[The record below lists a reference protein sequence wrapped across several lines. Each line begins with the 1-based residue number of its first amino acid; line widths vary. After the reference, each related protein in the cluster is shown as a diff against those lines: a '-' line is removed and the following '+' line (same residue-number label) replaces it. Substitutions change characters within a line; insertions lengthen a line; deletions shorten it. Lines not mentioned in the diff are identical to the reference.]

1 MDLTRLRPVF
11 EHSGPYLTVHA
22 EVGRTTEDALDR
34 IEARW
39 TNVRH
44 ALERFDAEESVA
56 EDLDRALREN
66 THVGGEVRRTVVA
79 ARDEVLLDQVQI
91 GGSHWPEVLDEG
103 ELPDVAAWVAMED
116 RATPFVLVVADRT
129 GADVASF
136 RALSQSASETS
147 TVTGEDFYITKVP
160 QGDWAQSHFQQAA
173 EENWEQ
179 NARLVAD
186 EVRSQAR
193 RNGTRV
199 AFVVGEVRARSEVA
213 KALEAHDPGSVGRV
227 VEIESGGRAEGASDE
242 AMWAEVRERLAEL
255 EREADAE
262 VAGLLEEARGRGE
275 GAATGLDEVLDALRK
290 SQVERLVLDL
300 QALADKTVSAEDLR
314 GVPLPAPAATAKEI
328 PADRALLAAG
338 ALTGAE
344 VSVLPASLA
353 RGGGVSAV
361 LRWSETAG

>member
-22 EVGRTTEDALDR
+22 DVGRASEDALDR

-44 ALERFDAEESVA
+44 ALDRFEAEESVA
-56 EDLDRALREN
+56 EELDRALREN
-66 THVGGEVRRTVVA
+66 TRVEGEARRTVVA
-79 ARDEVLLDQVQI
+79 TKDEVLLDELQI

-129 GADVASF
+129 GADIACF
-136 RALSQSASETS
+136 RALSETATETE
-147 TVTGEDFYITKVP
+147 TVTGETFYITKVP
-160 QGDWAQSHFQQAA
+160 HGGWSQQRFQQAA

-193 RNGTRV
+193 RHGTRI
-199 AFVVGEVRARSEVA
+199 AFVAGEVRARSEVT
-213 KALEAHDPGSVGRV
+213 KAIEAHDLGSVGRV

-242 AMWAEVRERLAEL
+242 AMWTEIRERLAEV

-290 SQVERLVLDL
+290 AQVDRLVLDL
-300 QALADKTVSAEDLR
+300 HALADKTVSADDLR

-338 ALTGAE
+338 ALTGAQ
-344 VSVLPASLA
+344 VSVVPASLA
-353 RGGGVSAV
+353 RGGGVSAL
-361 LRWSETAG
+361 LRWSDTAD